1 MLVFMH
7 VVERFKVR
15 LGGAEMSKETS
26 GNAVLLTLTLD
37 FKRYVTIKWPQS
49 TLLRR
54 ILYL

>member
-26 GNAVLLTLTLD
+26 GNAVLLTLPLD